1 MWLDWQGFI
10 FVAALLV
17 GVLPVVRNFF
27 FISFNDRE
35 NGGTWCLVS
44 QLWKLWLIFIFI
56 APEQILNSVLKR
68 EVKHYCLESETQA
81 GMVMYG
87 TKNHFFTGKCYHFFL
102 EQYLILPLW
111 NDNAVC
117 SLPYDLL
124 LVNPSHLFSVPVAA
138 YKHCKASK
146 MKRSSGMSFI
156 TDLCKCESRNVC
168 WFIAAC

>member
-1 MWLDWQGFI
+1 MLGIRALKTVINLHFHWTSVNTWYSFKKWSK
-10 FVAALLV
+10 ALLLGQWDIGWDGHV
-17 GVLPVVRNFF
+17 W
-27 FISFNDRE
+27 DKE
-35 NGGTWCLVS
+35 
-44 QLWKLWLIFIFI
+44 IFIY
-56 APEQILNSVLKR
+56 R
-68 EVKHYCLESETQA
+68 ERLS
-81 GMVMYG
+81 
-87 TKNHFFTGKCYHFFL
+87 FFL
-102 EQYLILPLW
+102 EQYLMLPLQ